1 MLYGEH
7 ASGKTHT
14 LIGGGNQRSIQQ
26 HPDKRGLLIRAA
38 EDLFRA
44 SHWMDHVTLIFR
56 RPSMSSHHSVYIHSR
71 DPLFAAQSSS
81 SS

>member
-44 SHWMDHVTLIFR
+44 SHWTRCIV
-56 RPSMSSHHSVYIHSR
+56 
-71 DPLFAAQSSS
+71 
-81 SS
+81 